1 MIGSYLC
8 NHVSFLIFFISA
20 SAFVRS
26 TSGRRP
32 LLLNGELNWQFLG
45 MLRSL
50 SPSILSIECVKETF
64 VVADSAA
71 IFYNIVTAGVI
82 IPKPSSSSVNSWSSL
97 ESSLA
102 ISSTLSIISVCPYV
116 GVHIDAYWLVVFSVC
131 LCNYIR

>member
-1 MIGSYLC
+1 M
-8 NHVSFLIFFISA
+8 
-20 SAFVRS
+20 S
-26 TSGRRP
+26 TSGRWP

-64 VVADSAA
+64 VVADSSV

-82 IPKPSSSSVNSWSSL
+82 IPKPSSSSVNSRSSSESSL
-97 ESSLA
+97 E

-116 GVHIDAYWLVVFSVC
+116 GVHIDAYWLVVFCVC
-131 LCNYIR
+131 VCNYIR